1 MRLHCLALCPSGPGS
16 TCSPHLLQPPLT
28 PIIIRN
34 QGELPLMATTVP
46 NLSIQS
52 RVSHV
57 CWVSFLGGQSSH
69 DDSFWIRRCWISGPL
84 GRLEGTNP
92 RGDPEPPTDPEGT
105 ALTLIKTLT
114 SPSHWSE
121 QEVTSNQ
128 YPHGECHTRT
138 SLCLFCLGFP
148 ETLGG
153 NLGGTCK
160 PFSLLTGESR
170 VSSLPP

>member
-1 MRLHCLALCPSGPGS
+1 MCVGCHFLVDKVVMMIPFGYEGV
-16 TCSPHLLQPPLT
+16 
-28 PIIIRN
+28 
-34 QGELPLMATTVP
+34 G
-46 NLSIQS
+46 
-52 RVSHV
+52 
-57 CWVSFLGGQSSH
+57 FLGH
-69 DDSFWIRRCWISGPL
+69 L
-84 GRLEGTNP
+84 GDWRAPTP
-92 RGDPEPPTDPEGT
+92 KGDPEPPTDPEGT

-128 YPHGECHTRT
+128 YPHGECHTRN
-138 SLCLFCLGFP
+138 SACLFCLGFS
-148 ETLGG
+148 ETLVG